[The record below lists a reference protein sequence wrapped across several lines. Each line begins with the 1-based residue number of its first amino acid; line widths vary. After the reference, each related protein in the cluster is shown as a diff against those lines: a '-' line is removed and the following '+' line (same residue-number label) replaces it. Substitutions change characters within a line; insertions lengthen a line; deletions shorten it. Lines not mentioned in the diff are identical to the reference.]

1 MELTPEQQVQALQ
14 SAIKKL
20 IEVDSELRQLEGQIL
35 TAKADRAIA
44 DKNLVKL
51 IGYHVDDFQLVAS
64 VDGQTILVEM
74 RGEPSETGCDI
85 KATRIDTVES
95 FVSENEKVAEVF
107 KN

>member
-1 MELTPEQQVQALQ
+1 MELTPAQQIQALQ
-14 SAIKKL
+14 SAVKKL

-35 TAKADRAIA
+35 TAKADRAEV

-74 RGEPSETGCDI
+74 RGEPLGTGCDI
-85 KATRIDTVES
+85 NFTRIDTVES
-95 FVSENEKVAEVF
+95 FVSENEKLAKVF
-107 KN
+107 EP